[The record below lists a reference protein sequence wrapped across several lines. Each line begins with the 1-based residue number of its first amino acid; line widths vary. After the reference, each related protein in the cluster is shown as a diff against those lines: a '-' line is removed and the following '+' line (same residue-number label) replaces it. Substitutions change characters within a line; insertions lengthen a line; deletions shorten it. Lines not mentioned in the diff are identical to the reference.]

1 MRANL
6 EKIENREASLLI
18 EADPSELEEARNKVL
33 REIAPRIQIPG
44 FRRGKA
50 PPGLVERYVG
60 RERILREAADELIPK
75 LCREALEKEGLKA
88 IGPPSV
94 EIKSFEPLKFQ
105 AVVPLEPLVEL
116 GDWKSIRIP
125 PPEPV
130 EIPQEEVDKQIED
143 FRRLHAEWRAVDRE
157 ARMGDLAIL
166 DVEGTCEGEV
176 IVSHREEEIYLSPE
190 DPYPVPGFA
199 KEIVGMRKGEER
211 SFEIRIPE
219 NFERTELAGK
229 LCSFKVK
236 LLELKEEILP
246 DLDEDFIKRASL
258 KLLGEEASSLE
269 ELREKLARVLRER
282 SEEKLRDEL
291 EERVLEELVRIS
303 KVEYPPYLLEME
315 TRRLLRERL
324 SRLSEMGVEPE
335 SFFTA
340 INKTPQ
346 EYEEELRAEA
356 ERILLRSLLLS
367 RLCEEEKIEVSDEEV
382 EEEARR
388 VEEEGGSPP
397 DKESLRDQLLFRK
410 AVELLIRTAT
420 SRKEVRGDD
429 LQE

>member
-1 MRANL
+1 MRSNL

-18 EADPSELEEARNKVL
+18 EADPPELEEAKNKVL
-33 REIAPRIQIPG
+33 REIASLVQVPG

-94 EIKSFEPLKFQ
+94 EIKSLEPLKFL

-116 GDWKSIRIP
+116 GDWRSIRVP

-130 EIPQEEVDKQIED
+130 EIPPEEVDKQIED
-143 FRRLHAEWRAVDRE
+143 LRRLHAEWRAVERE
-157 ARMGDLAIL
+157 ARMGDLAVL

-199 KEIVGMRKGEER
+199 EEIVGMRKGEER

-219 NFERTELAGK
+219 DFERAELAGK

-291 EERVLEELVRIS
+291 EERVLEELARIS

-335 SFFTA
+335 SFFA
-340 INKTPQ
+340 AAGKTPQ
-346 EYEEELRAEA
+346 EYEEEVRAEA

-388 VEEEGGSPP
+388 IEEEGGSPP

-420 SRKEVRGDD
+420 SEKGGGER
-429 LQE
+429 